1 MEEVLSVFTTM
12 DEEKFLEVKKN
23 VTSFMNSYFDGSMD
37 EDSRKFFRYYR
48 DLDSDCE
55 EYLQFGADKCDV
67 DNFDEF
73 CEELNVDIKENLLE
87 IIQKQ
92 KHFIEDI
99 KDGKIKDLYD
109 YRPVYL
115 FYSRDKKITFT
126 CSRPGNY
133 MHYFGITGESN
144 KILEAFK
151 IFKKRCTYDDACF
164 GARDY
169 I

>member
-1 MEEVLSVFTTM
+1 MEDIFKIFNI
-12 DEEKFLEVKKN
+12 DEEKFLNLKKS
-23 VTSFMNSYFDGSMD
+23 VTKRVNYFLSSLNTYKG
-37 EDSRKFFRYYR
+37 YHLYL
-48 DLDSDCE
+48 LDNDID
-55 EYLQFGADKCDV
+55 EYLEFGADKCSV

-73 CEELNVDIKENLLE
+73 CEELNIDMKENLLR
-87 IIQKQ
+87 IIEEQKG
-92 KHFIEDI
+92 HIENVRSDKVSKYEYI
-99 KDGKIKDLYD
+99 PIY
-109 YRPVYL
+109 V

-126 CSRPGNY
+126 CSRPGEY